1 MLGNNENIEGR
12 HGCDTHRSA
21 GEHQQHDRN
30 SLCIEPV
37 LTSHTESAE
46 SSILRVV
53 HKNPNGPQRAPL
65 KEKTLRKGFTPQ
77 AVALGWPR
85 AV

>member
-1 MLGNNENIEGR
+1 MVATLIAPPANISSM
-12 HGCDTHRSA
+12 TA
-21 GEHQQHDRN
+21 TAYA
-30 SLCIEPV
+30 LEPV

-65 KEKTLRKGFTPQ
+65 KEKMLRKRFTPQ